1 MPATP
6 FIAASDVSVLVSRPS
21 DRSAVLADYWSM
33 TKPEV
38 NFLIGITAAAGFY
51 LASEAELTRFPWI
64 SLVHTLVGTLF
75 AASGAAALNQWAEYP
90 FDAKMRRTAR
100 RAIAAGRIDPD
111 HALTFGATLSVAGVG
126 YLAATVGV
134 LASVLAFVTLVGY
147 LLVYTP
153 LKRVT
158 PRCTLVGAAPGAAPM
173 LIGWAAARGHL
184 DPGAWLLFSIVFLWQ
199 FPHFMSIAWMYR
211 DDYDRAGYLVLPDDL
226 TRNRLVVVQT
236 LLPLLALVLVSLLP
250 VHGGRSLSYSIGALV
265 LGCWFF
271 VCGARFARQRSAP
284 AARRLLM
291 VSIIYLPSLLLLMIL
306 LSPRVSSR

>member
-1 MPATP
+1 MAAEP
-6 FIAASDVSVLVSRPS
+6 FVAASDLSVVVSGPS
-21 DRSAVLADYWSM
+21 DVSTVFADYWAM

-38 NFLIGITAAAGFY
+38 NFLIVITTAAGFY
-51 LASEAELTRFPWI
+51 LASTAELTRFPWI
-64 SLVHTLVGTLF
+64 SLLHTLVGTLL
-75 AASGAAALNQWAEYP
+75 AASGAAALNQWTEYP

-111 HALTFGATLSVAGVG
+111 HALTFGATLSLAGIA
-126 YLAATVGV
+126 YLAVTVGV
-134 LASVLAFVTLVGY
+134 PASVLALATLAGY

-158 PRCTLVGAAPGAAPM
+158 PLCTLVGAVPGAAPP

-184 DPGAWLLFSIVFLWQ
+184 DPEAWLLFAIVFFWQ

-226 TRNRLVVVQT
+226 TRDRLVIVQT
-236 LLPLLALVLVSLLP
+236 LLPLLALLLVSLLP
-250 VHGGRSLSYSIGALV
+250 VHGGRPLSYSIGALV
-265 LGCWFF
+265 LGCWFSW
-271 VCGARFARQRSAP
+271 CGVQFTRQRSGP

-291 VSIIYLPSLLLLMIL
+291 ASIIYLPAMLIL
-306 LSPRVSSR
+306 LILM

>member
-1 MPATP
+1 MAAKPLV
-6 FIAASDVSVLVSRPS
+6 AASAVSVVVGCPTELSTVF
-21 DRSAVLADYWSM
+21 ADYWAL

-38 NFLIGITAAAGFY
+38 NLLIGITTAASFY
-51 LASEAELTRFPWI
+51 LASAAELTRFPWM
-64 SLVHTLVGTLF
+64 SLLHTVVGTLF
-75 AASGAAALNQWAEYP
+75 AAGGAAALNQWAEYP

-100 RAIAAGRIDPD
+100 RAIAGGRVDPD
-111 HALTFGATLSVAGVG
+111 HALTFGATLSLAGVA
-126 YLAATVGV
+126 YLAVTVGR
-134 LASVLAFVTLVGY
+134 LTSVLALVTLVGY

-158 PRCTLVGAAPGAAPM
+158 PTCTLVGAAPGAAPA

-184 DPGAWLLFSIVFLWQ
+184 DPGAWLLFSIVFFWQ

-211 DDYDRAGYLVLPDDL
+211 DDYDRAGYLVLPDDAM
-226 TRNRLVVVQT
+226 RDRLVVVQT
-236 LLPLLALVLVSLLP
+236 LLPLLALLLVSLLP
-250 VHGGRSLSYSIGALV
+250 VHGDRSLSYNIGALV

-271 VCGARFARQRSAP
+271 VSGARFTRQRSAT

-306 LSPRVSSR
+306 LAPRVSWE

>member
-1 MPATP
+1 MTAKPLV
-6 FIAASDVSVLVSRPS
+6 AASDVAFVVSRPS
-21 DRSAVLADYWSM
+21 NLSTVLADYWAM

-38 NFLIGITAAAGFY
+38 NFLIGITTAASFY
-51 LASEAELTRFPWI
+51 LASATQLTRFPWI
-64 SLVHTLVGTLF
+64 SLLHTLVGTVF
-75 AASGAAALNQWAEYP
+75 AASGAATLNQWAEYP

-100 RAIAAGRIDPD
+100 RAIAAGRIDPN
-111 HALTFGATLSVAGVG
+111 HALTFGATLSLAGVV
-126 YLAATVGV
+126 YLAVTVGV
-134 LASVLAFVTLVGY
+134 LASGLALVTLVGY

-158 PRCTLVGAAPGAAPM
+158 PMCMLVGAAPGAAPP

-184 DPGAWLLFSIVFLWQ
+184 DPGAWLLFSIVFFWQ

-211 DDYDRAGYLVLPDDL
+211 DDYSRAGYLVLPDDL
-226 TRNRLVVVQT
+226 TRDRWVIGQT
-236 LLPLLALVLVSLLP
+236 LLPLLALLLVSLLQ
-250 VHGGRSLSYSIGALV
+250 VHGGRSLSYSIGALA

-271 VCGARFARQRSAP
+271 VCGARFMRQRSAT

-306 LSPRVSSR
+306 LAPRVLWE